1 MKVPEYRSQTPLS
14 TNRGAQMLSVQANP
28 SALAQSA
35 VAAQNFGAELSRQS
49 LSIMEQLVGEKRKT
63 ELNNAEVMLGE
74 QLASLQLDVEQE
86 NPSTV
91 MGDGPRSFKSR
102 ANQLASKIALDL
114 DDSVVRKR
122 FKNNSNLTV
131 ANNSIRVNANAQ
143 KRIYDA
149 AYASEIELAETYKRT
164 IALGPGASSATEVN
178 EAKLKLYGVNA
189 QGIKVQQS
197 LYENMASR
205 NLISQSDAVKLEI
218 GSREDIQT
226 QEVRGKILT
235 AKAANNEQVLENLVQ
250 ALMEG
255 KYENLSA
262 SKSLDL
268 ASQALSLAIAID
280 NEKEANEKAA
290 ASASEKQKKDDIKQN
305 ERNLLAS
312 VINWKN
318 GGEKPSLTTVDQQL
332 QNGEINP
339 SIANTVLSH
348 LTEEVEVVEDR
359 LKTLTL
365 LKDANDASTPEDIE
379 NVKKQALLLA
389 EDMSLELSTL
399 ETVLRTLDSAEASL
413 TNKQNQQFFKDL
425 NFYKGLLNRRF
436 GLTEAGVSITGIIT
450 EKDEKEQARE
460 FDAFGTYY
468 ELANSGEMSP
478 KQAFD
483 IVLEQLNEGEDRELP
498 FLGLTEDFMN
508 RYFPMLETKLETPGG
523 ISKFTLTAPL
533 IEQAEEALIQNNN
546 ITQKQKMF
554 DLETIDLLR
563 KEYMSTIDTG
573 KK

>member
-359 LKTLTL
+359 GKTIRL
-365 LKDANDASTPEDIE
+365 LDEARSAVTQEKIDE
-379 NVKKQALLLA
+379 VKEEALSLA

-399 ETVLRTLDSAEASL
+399 ETVLRVLDTSEDALRTNQSKKNQRDL
-413 TNKQNQQFFKDL
+413 TV
-425 NFYKGLLNRRF
+425 YKGFLNQRF
-436 GLTEAGVSITGIIT
+436 GFDEAGVKLSGIVL
-450 EKDEKEQARE
+450 EKDTNRQERY
-460 FDAFGTYY
+460 FDAAQTYY
-468 ELANSGEMSP
+468 ELASSGEMSP
-478 KQAFD
+478 KEAFEL
-483 IVLEQLNEGEDRELP
+483 VLEQIETSQARNLSY
-498 FLGLTEDFMN
+498 LGLSEEFMN
-508 RYFPMLETKLETPGG
+508 TYFPTVGNNPNFNFALTPQ
-523 ISKFTLTAPL
+523 L
-533 IEQAEEALIQNNN
+533 IMQAKEALDQNNN
-546 ITQKQKMF
+546 ITQVQKML
-554 DLETIDLLR
+554 DLETIDLLYE
-563 KEYMSTIDTG
+563 EYLATINTDQP
-573 KK
+573 